1 MSATPTMVDLPLE
14 SPVWA
19 KVFTVAPLVLVGT
32 LDPDGSPDVAPKHLA
47 MPVGQGDRFCFVCT
61 PRHATYRN
69 AVERGAFAVSFP
81 LPDHVVE
88 TSLAASAR
96 ADDGSKPA
104 LTAVPTRPAHAVDAV
119 LVDGCYLWLECVLD
133 RTVDGFPGDASIV
146 VGRIVAAAA
155 DERALRTADGD
166 DADLVHELPLL
177 AYLAPGRFTRIHDS
191 HAFPFPADFCA

>member
-14 SPVWA
+14 SAVWTR
-19 KVFTVAPLVLVGT
+19 VFTVSPLVLVGT
-32 LDPDGSPDVAPKHLA
+32 LDADGAPDVAPKHLA
-47 MPVGQGDRFCFVCT
+47 MPLGWSGRFCFVCT

-69 AVERGAFAVSFP
+69 ATERGAFAVSFP
-81 LPDHVVE
+81 LPDDVVA

-96 ADDGSKPA
+96 EEDGSKPA
-104 LTAVPTRPAHAVDAV
+104 LTAVPTLPARTVEAV
-119 LVDGCYLWLECVLD
+119 LVDGCYLWLECELD
-133 RTVDGFPGDASIV
+133 RTIDGFPAETSLV

-155 DERALRTADGD
+155 DERALRAADGD

-177 AYLAPGRFTRIHDS
+177 AYLAPGRFTRIQDS